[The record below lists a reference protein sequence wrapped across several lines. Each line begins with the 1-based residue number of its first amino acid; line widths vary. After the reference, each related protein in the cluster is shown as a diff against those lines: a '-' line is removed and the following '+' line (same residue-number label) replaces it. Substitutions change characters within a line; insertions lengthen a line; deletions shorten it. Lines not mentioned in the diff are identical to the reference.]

1 MRLNKIHMIGIVIAC
16 VLFAYLL
23 KLDKY
28 EGFSNTQ
35 PDYKALMTIHKQIE
49 LLKYASTELDAIPDT
64 NMYYTEKALV
74 KERIDLVE
82 KQLQG
87 WITDRITYINK
98 NNVIETPPVEKE
110 TLDGLKNI
118 WLGKGG
124 SGGIKIL
131 VTNAIDKLDPTD
143 DSQGYIIKLM
153 EVVAKNIDSEIS

>member
-23 KLDKY
+23 KLEKY
-28 EGFSNTQ
+28 EGFSNTS
-35 PDYKALMTIHKQIE
+35 PDYKSLMTVYKQIE
-49 LLKYASTELDAIPDT
+49 LLKYRSTKLDAIPVT
-64 NMYYTEKALV
+64 NMDYTEKAAI

-87 WITDRITYINK
+87 WITDRITYLNK
-98 NNVIETPPVEKE
+98 NNVIETKPNTNE

-118 WLGKGG
+118 WLGKDG

-143 DSQGYIIKLM
+143 DSQDSIIKLM
-153 EVVAKNIDSEIS
+153 ETVAKNINSEIS

>member
-1 MRLNKIHMIGIVIAC
+1 M
-16 VLFAYLL
+16 
-23 KLDKY
+23 
-28 EGFSNTQ
+28 
-35 PDYKALMTIHKQIE
+35 
-49 LLKYASTELDAIPDT
+49 
-64 NMYYTEKALV
+64 
-74 KERIDLVE
+74 
-82 KQLQG
+82 
-87 WITDRITYINK
+87 
-98 NNVIETPPVEKE
+98 IETPPVEKE